1 MTLFKQ
7 AEYKSSL
14 RREKSKEAI
23 ALAMEN
29 RWEEAVTVN
38 QGIIGVFPRDIEAY
52 NRLGKAHVEL
62 GKYDEARAAFTRA
75 LQLSP
80 SNSIAEKNLVRL
92 AHLKNAANQ
101 PKKARQFAPQYFLEE
116 SGKSGTVVLERPAA
130 PYVLAQL
137 SAGDA
142 VTLHIMERRLAA
154 LDSNGDYLGLIPP
167 RLANRIIRLIN
178 GGNRYQAVVTRLSGG
193 EVTVMLR
200 EVYQHPTQIGI
211 ASFPTRVQQASSA
224 AAVDIDL
231 QDEDEDILDQSNAS
245 EWDYDEDDAN
255 HYSKVAF
262 LRQAYA
268 HAEEE
273 EG

>member
-7 AEYKSSL
+7 AEYKSTL

-23 ALAMEN
+23 ALAMES

-38 QGIIGVFPRDIEAY
+38 QGIIEVFPRDIEAY

-62 GKYDEARAAFTRA
+62 GKHDEARTAFAKA
-75 LQLSP
+75 LQISP

-92 AHLKNAANQ
+92 AHLKHADNQ
-101 PKKARQFAPQYFLEE
+101 PKKACQFAPQYFLEE
-116 SGKSGTVVLERPAA
+116 SGKSGTVVLERAA
-130 PYVLAQL
+130 LPYVLAQL
-137 SAGDA
+137 AAGDA
-142 VTLHIMERRLAA
+142 VMLHVMEKRLAV
-154 LDSNGDYLGLIPP
+154 LSSSGDYLGLVPP

-178 GGNRYQAVVTRLSGG
+178 GGNRYQAAVTRLSGG
-193 EVTVMLR
+193 DVKVMIR
-200 EVYQHPTQIGI
+200 EVYQHPTQRGV
-211 ASFPTRVQQASSA
+211 ASFPTRGKQAPSA
-224 AAVDIDL
+224 AAFDMDL
-231 QDEDEDILDQSNAS
+231 PDEDEEILDRGNAG

>member
-23 ALAMEN
+23 SLAMEN
-29 RWEEAVTVN
+29 RWEDAVTVN
-38 QGIIGVFPRDIEAY
+38 QGIIELFPQDIEAY

-62 GKYDEARAAFTRA
+62 GKYDDARTAFTRA
-75 LQLSP
+75 VQLSP
-80 SNSIAEKNLVRL
+80 SNSIAQKNLVRL
-92 AHLKNAANQ
+92 AHLKHADNQ
-101 PKKARQFAPQYFLEE
+101 PKKARQFAPHYFLEE
-116 SGKSGTVVLERPAA
+116 SGKSGCVVLERTAA
-130 PYVLAQL
+130 PHVLAQL

-142 VTLHIMERRLAA
+142 VTLHIMERRLAV
-154 LDSNGDYLGLIPP
+154 LSSNGDYLGLIPP

-178 GGNRYQAVVTRLSGG
+178 GGNRYQGAVTRLSGD
-193 EVTVMLR
+193 EVTVMIR
-200 EVYQHPTQIGI
+200 EVYQHPTQAGI
-211 ASFPTRVQQASSA
+211 ASFSTRVKQAPGA
-224 AAVDIDL
+224 AAVDMDM
-231 QDEDEDILDQSNAS
+231 QDEDEDILDQSNAG

-273 EG
+273 ES

>member
-1 MTLFKQ
+1 MTIFKQ
-7 AEYKSSL
+7 AEYKSTL

-29 RWEEAVTVN
+29 RWEEAVIVN
-38 QGIIGVFPRDIEAY
+38 QGIVEVFPQDIEAY
-52 NRLGKAHVEL
+52 NRLGKAYVEL
-62 GKYDEARAAFTRA
+62 GKYNEARIAFTRA

-80 SNSIAEKNLVRL
+80 SNSIAQKNLVRL
-92 AHLKNAANQ
+92 DHLKHGDNQ
-101 PKKARQFAPQYFLEE
+101 PKRARQFAPQYFLEE
-116 SGKSGTVVLERPAA
+116 SGKSGTVVLERIAA

-137 SAGDA
+137 AAGDA
-142 VTLHIMERRLAA
+142 VTLHIMERRLAV
-154 LDSNGDYLGLIPP
+154 LDSNGDYLGLVPP

-178 GGNRYQAVVTRLSGG
+178 GGNRYQAAITRLSGG
-193 EVTVMLR
+193 EVTVMIR

-211 ASFPTRVQQASSA
+211 ASFPNRREQAPSA
-224 AAVDIDL
+224 AAIDIDL
-231 QDEDEDILDQSNAS
+231 PDEDEYILDQSNAH

-273 EG
+273 ES

>member
-7 AEYKSSL
+7 AEYKSNL

-29 RWEEAVTVN
+29 RWEEAVAVN
-38 QGIIGVFPRDIEAY
+38 QGIIEVFPQDIEAY
-52 NRLGKAHVEL
+52 NRLGKAYAAL
-62 GKYDEARAAFTRA
+62 GMYKEARTAFTRA

-80 SNSIAEKNLVRL
+80 SNSIAQKNLIRL

-116 SGKSGTVVLERPAA
+116 SGKSGCVVLERTAA
-130 PYVLAQL
+130 PHVLAQL
-137 SAGDA
+137 AAGDA
-142 VTLHIMERRLAA
+142 VTLHVTERRLAV
-154 LDSNGDYLGLIPP
+154 LDCNGDYLGLIPP

-178 GGNRYQAVVTRLSGG
+178 GGNRYHAAVTRLSGG
-193 EVTVMLR
+193 DVTVMIR

-211 ASFPTRVQQASSA
+211 ASFPTRVQQAGA
-224 AAVDIDL
+224 AAVDIEL
-231 QDEDEDILDQSNAS
+231 SDEDEDILDQSSAG
-245 EWDYDEDDAN
+245 EWDYDEDDSN

-273 EG
+273 ES